1 MRKRDLDKFRKL
13 LTTQRE
19 LLIENARRALAG
31 DIHLDPD
38 DFPDEMD
45 AASSEINLAFLGR
58 LRERERGLITKIDQA
73 LAKIDANEYG
83 LYEKSKCGS
92 CSIGRGNAIARS
104 SPASAQRATA
114 GPPGYGSPSSFATLS
129 KASPTASSRVSP
141 SSAGAASASMRY
153 SAVCPPETTSPRYGA
168 SSRASASSAEA
179 R

>member
-13 LTTQRE
+13 LISQRE

-73 LAKIDANEYG
+73 LAKIDSNEYG
-83 LYEKSKCGS
+83 LCENCGEEYVDE
-92 CSIGRGNAIARS
+92 GTAAAALERAETAAREGVTVEV
-104 SPASAQRATA
+104 RE
-114 GPPGYGSPSSFATLS
+114 Y
-129 KASPTASSRVSP
+129 
-141 SSAGAASASMRY
+141 
-153 SAVCPPETTSPRYGA
+153 AVA
-168 SSRASASSAEA
+168 
-179 R
+179 